1 MERPCIRISVR
12 NLVEFIL
19 RSGDL
24 DNRRSKMAD
33 KEAML
38 MGGKIHRKIQ
48 KKMESAYQAEV
59 SLRHET
65 IYEELSIQV
74 EGRADGISRAQ
85 DVVLVDEIKGVYRDL
100 ARLESP
106 VEVHEAQA
114 KCYAYFYAYDHQ
126 QKAMQVQLTYCNME
140 TEDIKRF
147 CKTYTFEELEL
158 WYQKLVDEY
167 YRWARFQFQWRKRR
181 DQSMEGVEFP
191 FEYRRG
197 QKEIVAGVYHVIQK
211 KKQLFLQAPTG
222 VGKTM
227 STVYPSVRA
236 VGAGLAEKIFYLTAK
251 TITRTVAQ
259 EAFLLLQEKG
269 VEFKVATITAKEKL
283 CLCDE
288 MECNPQECPY
298 ARGHFDRI
306 NEAVYELWTTKNHYT
321 RDILQEH
328 ARKWQVCPFEM
339 CLDLSVWT
347 DGVICDYNYVFDPN
361 VYLKRFFAEG
371 TKGDYIFL
379 IDEAHNL
386 VDRGRQM
393 YSAALY
399 KEEVLKIRKSLK
411 PYGGKVIRELN
422 RLNQF
427 LLELKREC
435 ESYEVLESIGNLPV
449 LLMKVMGE
457 LESFL
462 EEPPQPEVGKEALE
476 FYFTVRDFLN
486 ICDLLDENY
495 KIYVQNL
502 EDGGFQLRL
511 FCVNPAKNLENC
523 LEKGSCAVFFSA
535 TLLPLRYY
543 RRVFSTHE
551 DDYAICAAS
560 PFSQERRCLLVG
572 ADVSSK
578 YTRRGYGEYRR
589 IAEYIAR
596 AVNTHPGNYMVFFP
610 SHRLLRDVYEIYEQ
624 EFSMPHVHSLCQSSV
639 MSEQER
645 ESFLSEFQSGRG
657 TLVGF
662 CVMGGIFSE
671 GIDLLGDR
679 LIGALIVGTGI
690 PQVGTE
696 NEILKAF
703 YDERGEN
710 GFDYAYRYPGMNK
723 VLQAAG
729 RVIRTQKDRGIILL
743 LDERFCQRENLSL
756 FPEEWSNYQVSKI
769 TSVEKQLK
777 KFWAGEASE

>member
-1 MERPCIRISVR
+1 M
-12 NLVEFIL
+12 
-19 RSGDL
+19 
-24 DNRRSKMAD
+24 
-33 KEAML
+33 
-38 MGGKIHRKIQ
+38 
-48 KKMESAYQAEV
+48 
-59 SLRHET
+59 RHET

-167 YRWARFQFQWRKRR
+167 YRWVRFQFQWRKRR

>member
-1 MERPCIRISVR
+1 
-12 NLVEFIL
+12 
-19 RSGDL
+19 
-24 DNRRSKMAD
+24 
-33 KEAML
+33 
-38 MGGKIHRKIQ
+38 
-48 KKMESAYQAEV
+48 
-59 SLRHET
+59 
-65 IYEELSIQV
+65 
-74 EGRADGISRAQ
+74 
-85 DVVLVDEIKGVYRDL
+85 
-100 ARLESP
+100 
-106 VEVHEAQA
+106 
-114 KCYAYFYAYDHQ
+114 
-126 QKAMQVQLTYCNME
+126 
-140 TEDIKRF
+140 
-147 CKTYTFEELEL
+147 
-158 WYQKLVDEY
+158 
-167 YRWARFQFQWRKRR
+167 
-181 DQSMEGVEFP
+181 MEGVEFP

-328 ARKWQVCPFEM
+328 ARKWQGCPFEM

>member
-1 MERPCIRISVR
+1 MERSCIRISVR

-167 YRWARFQFQWRKRR
+167 YRWVRFQFQWRKRR

-306 NEAVYELWTTKNHYT
+306 NEAVYELWTTKNHNT

>member
-1 MERPCIRISVR
+1 
-12 NLVEFIL
+12 
-19 RSGDL
+19 
-24 DNRRSKMAD
+24 
-33 KEAML
+33 
-38 MGGKIHRKIQ
+38 
-48 KKMESAYQAEV
+48 
-59 SLRHET
+59 
-65 IYEELSIQV
+65 
-74 EGRADGISRAQ
+74 
-85 DVVLVDEIKGVYRDL
+85 
-100 ARLESP
+100 
-106 VEVHEAQA
+106 
-114 KCYAYFYAYDHQ
+114 
-126 QKAMQVQLTYCNME
+126 
-140 TEDIKRF
+140 
-147 CKTYTFEELEL
+147 
-158 WYQKLVDEY
+158 
-167 YRWARFQFQWRKRR
+167 
-181 DQSMEGVEFP
+181 
-191 FEYRRG
+191 
-197 QKEIVAGVYHVIQK
+197 
-211 KKQLFLQAPTG
+211 
-222 VGKTM
+222 
-227 STVYPSVRA
+227 
-236 VGAGLAEKIFYLTAK
+236 
-251 TITRTVAQ
+251 
-259 EAFLLLQEKG
+259 
-269 VEFKVATITAKEKL
+269 
-283 CLCDE
+283 
-288 MECNPQECPY
+288 
-298 ARGHFDRI
+298 
-306 NEAVYELWTTKNHYT
+306 
-321 RDILQEH
+321 
-328 ARKWQVCPFEM
+328 M

-710 GFDYAYRYPGMNK
+710 GFDYAYRYPGMN
-723 VLQAAG
+723 
-729 RVIRTQKDRGIILL
+729 
-743 LDERFCQRENLSL
+743 
-756 FPEEWSNYQVSKI
+756 
-769 TSVEKQLK
+769 
-777 KFWAGEASE
+777 

>member
-48 KKMESAYQAEV
+48 KKKESAYQAEV
-59 SLRHET
+59 ALRHET
-65 IYEELSIQV
+65 IYEEFSIQV

-167 YRWARFQFQWRKRR
+167 YRWVRFQFQWRKRR

>member
-1 MERPCIRISVR
+1 MVIIGSGLVGLDAASGLLEQGKRVIIVEMAER
-12 NLVEFIL
+12 IL
-19 RSGDL
+19 PIQLDEKGACEYQRRFEAAGCQFRLGRKGVDTVCNDSG
-24 DNRRSKMAD
+24 
-33 KEAML
+33 
-38 MGGKIHRKIQ
+38 
-48 KKMESAYQAEV
+48 EV
-59 SLRHET
+59 V
-65 IYEELSIQV
+65 Q
-74 EGRADGISRAQ
+74 
-85 DVVLVDEIKGVYRDL
+85 VVLDDGEKLDCDL
-100 ARLESP
+100 
-106 VEVHEAQA
+106 V
-114 KCYAYFYAYDHQ
+114 
-126 QKAMQVQLTYCNME
+126 
-140 TEDIKRF
+140 
-147 CKTYTFEELEL
+147 
-158 WYQKLVDEY
+158 
-167 YRWARFQFQWRKRR
+167 
-181 DQSMEGVEFP
+181 
-191 FEYRRG
+191 
-197 QKEIVAGVYHVIQK
+197 IVAAGVRSAVAGLEDSGLDIDRGIKVNGYMHTS
-211 KKQLFLQAPTG
+211 APEVYAAGDVTG
-222 VGKTM
+222 SVSYTHLKTM

-462 EEPPQPEVGKEALE
+462 
-476 FYFTVRDFLN
+476 
-486 ICDLLDENY
+486 
-495 KIYVQNL
+495 
-502 EDGGFQLRL
+502 
-511 FCVNPAKNLENC
+511 
-523 LEKGSCAVFFSA
+523 
-535 TLLPLRYY
+535 
-543 RRVFSTHE
+543 
-551 DDYAICAAS
+551 
-560 PFSQERRCLLVG
+560 
-572 ADVSSK
+572 
-578 YTRRGYGEYRR
+578 
-589 IAEYIAR
+589 
-596 AVNTHPGNYMVFFP
+596 
-610 SHRLLRDVYEIYEQ
+610 
-624 EFSMPHVHSLCQSSV
+624 
-639 MSEQER
+639 
-645 ESFLSEFQSGRG
+645 
-657 TLVGF
+657 
-662 CVMGGIFSE
+662 
-671 GIDLLGDR
+671 
-679 LIGALIVGTGI
+679 
-690 PQVGTE
+690 
-696 NEILKAF
+696 
-703 YDERGEN
+703 
-710 GFDYAYRYPGMNK
+710 
-723 VLQAAG
+723 
-729 RVIRTQKDRGIILL
+729 
-743 LDERFCQRENLSL
+743 
-756 FPEEWSNYQVSKI
+756 
-769 TSVEKQLK
+769 
-777 KFWAGEASE
+777 

>member
-65 IYEELSIQV
+65 IYEEFSIQV

-167 YRWARFQFQWRKRR
+167 YRWVRFQFQWRKRR

-462 EEPPQPEVGKEALE
+462 EKPPQPEVGKEALE

>member
-65 IYEELSIQV
+65 IYEEFSIQV

-167 YRWARFQFQWRKRR
+167 YRWVRFQFQWRKRR

-251 TITRTVAQ
+251 TITRTLAQ

>member
-65 IYEELSIQV
+65 IYEEFSIQV

-167 YRWARFQFQWRKRR
+167 YRWVRFQFQWRKRR

-777 KFWAGEASE
+777 NFWAGEASE

>member
-12 NLVEFIL
+12 NLIEFIL

-167 YRWARFQFQWRKRR
+167 YRWVRFQFQWRKRR

-399 KEEVLKIRKSLK
+399 KEEVLKIRKNLK

-696 NEILKAF
+696 NEVLKAF

>member
-65 IYEELSIQV
+65 IYEEFSIQV

-167 YRWARFQFQWRKRR
+167 YRWVRFQFQWRKRR

-743 LDERFCQRENLSL
+743 LDERYCQRENLSL

>member
-167 YRWARFQFQWRKRR
+167 YRWVRFQFQWRKRR

-191 FEYRRG
+191 FKYRRG

-399 KEEVLKIRKSLK
+399 KEEVLKIRKNLK

>member
-1 MERPCIRISVR
+1 MERSCIRISVR

-167 YRWARFQFQWRKRR
+167 YRWVRFQFQWRKRR

-197 QKEIVAGVYHVIQK
+197 QKEIVAGGYHVIQK

>member
-48 KKMESAYQAEV
+48 KKMESADQAEV

-65 IYEELSIQV
+65 IYEEFSIQV

-167 YRWARFQFQWRKRR
+167 YRWVRFQFQWRKRR

>member
-100 ARLESP
+100 VRLESP

-167 YRWARFQFQWRKRR
+167 YRWVRFQFQWRKRR

-690 PQVGTE
+690 PQVGT
-696 NEILKAF
+696 
-703 YDERGEN
+703 
-710 GFDYAYRYPGMNK
+710 
-723 VLQAAG
+723 
-729 RVIRTQKDRGIILL
+729 
-743 LDERFCQRENLSL
+743 
-756 FPEEWSNYQVSKI
+756 
-769 TSVEKQLK
+769 
-777 KFWAGEASE
+777 

>member
-1 MERPCIRISVR
+1 
-12 NLVEFIL
+12 
-19 RSGDL
+19 
-24 DNRRSKMAD
+24 
-33 KEAML
+33 ML
-38 MGGKIHRKIQ
+38 MGGKISPEDT

-114 KCYAYFYAYDHQ
+114 KCYAYFYAYDHR

-167 YRWARFQFQWRKRR
+167 YRWVRFQFQWRKRR

-197 QKEIVAGVYHVIQK
+197 QREIVAGVYHVIQK

-435 ESYEVLESIGNLPV
+435 EGYEILESIGNLPV
-449 LLMKVMGE
+449 LLMKLMGE

-543 RRVFSTHE
+543 RRLFSTHE

-624 EFSMPHVHSLCQSSV
+624 EFSMPHVRSLCQSSV

-645 ESFLSEFQSGRG
+645 EGFLTEFQSGRG

-703 YDERGEN
+703 YDERG
-710 GFDYAYRYPGMNK
+710 RM
-723 VLQAAG
+723 VLTMLIVIQA
-729 RVIRTQKDRGIILL
+729 
-743 LDERFCQRENLSL
+743 
-756 FPEEWSNYQVSKI
+756 
-769 TSVEKQLK
+769 
-777 KFWAGEASE
+777 

>member
-1 MERPCIRISVR
+1 M
-12 NLVEFIL
+12 
-19 RSGDL
+19 
-24 DNRRSKMAD
+24 
-33 KEAML
+33 
-38 MGGKIHRKIQ
+38 
-48 KKMESAYQAEV
+48 
-59 SLRHET
+59 
-65 IYEELSIQV
+65 

-167 YRWARFQFQWRKRR
+167 YRWVRFQFQWRKRR

-386 VDRGRQM
+386 VVIAGV
-393 YSAALY
+393 SSIEIF

-476 FYFTVRDFLN
+476 FYFTVLDFLN

>member
-1 MERPCIRISVR
+1 MKRPCIRISVR

-114 KCYAYFYAYDHQ
+114 KCYAYFYAYDHR

-167 YRWARFQFQWRKRR
+167 YRWVRFQFQWRKRR

-197 QKEIVAGVYHVIQK
+197 QREIVAGVYHVIQK

-435 ESYEVLESIGNLPV
+435 EGYEILESIGNLPV
-449 LLMKVMGE
+449 LLMKLMGE

-476 FYFTVRDFLN
+476 FYFAVRDFLN

-495 KIYVQNL
+495 KIYIQNL

-543 RRVFSTHE
+543 RRLFSTHE

-624 EFSMPHVHSLCQSSV
+624 EFSMPHVRSLCQSSV

-645 ESFLSEFQSGRG
+645 EGFLAEFQSGRG

-729 RVIRTQKDRGIILL
+729 RVIRTQKDKGIILL

-756 FPEEWSNYQVSKI
+756 FPKEWSNYQVSKI
-769 TSVEKQLK
+769 ASVEKQLK
-777 KFWAGEASE
+777 KFWAGEE

>member
-65 IYEELSIQV
+65 IYEEFSIQV

-167 YRWARFQFQWRKRR
+167 YRWVRFQFQWRKRR

-657 TLVGF
+657 ALVGF